1 MAAKR
6 IYQGEDTILEIAI
19 VENST
24 PVDLTAAI
32 DFRVELSN
40 ISNSTETSMQFYSK
54 VQPLVGFGI
63 ARQKSGSGFEN
74 VIEVIVKREQSSL
87 FLVGIVNAEIV
98 TSFAD
103 TNLPDD
109 DVKRKVYQ
117 FKNIAT
123 VEKSRTKDQN
133 I

>member
-19 VENST
+19 VDNST

-40 ISNSTETSMQFYSK
+40 VSNSTETSMQFYSK

-63 ARQKSGSGFEN
+63 ARQKSGSGFEH

-98 TSFAD
+98 TSFTD

>member
-1 MAAKR
+1 MAATR

-19 VENST
+19 VDNST
-24 PVDLTAAI
+24 PVDLTSAI

-40 ISNSTETSMQFYSK
+40 VSNSVETSMQFYSK
-54 VQPLVGFGI
+54 IQPLVGFGI
-63 ARQKSGSGFEN
+63 VRQKSGSGFEN
-74 VIEVIVKREQSSL
+74 IIEVIVKREQSQV
-87 FLVGIVNAEIV
+87 FLEGIVNAEVV

-103 TNLPDD
+103 ANLPVDA
-109 DVKRKVYQ
+109 VRRKVYK
-117 FKNIAT
+117 FKNIAI